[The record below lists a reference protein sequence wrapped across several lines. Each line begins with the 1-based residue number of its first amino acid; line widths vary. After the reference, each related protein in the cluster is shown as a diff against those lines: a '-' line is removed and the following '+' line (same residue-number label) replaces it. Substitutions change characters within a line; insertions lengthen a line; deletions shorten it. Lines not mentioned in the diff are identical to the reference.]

1 MRTVKAK
8 EECIIQIGR
17 TSENDAE
24 VVRFD
29 VSEWPELYGAGGS
42 FVLAHQRPNEEQPYV
57 CAASVAA
64 DGWLEWIVQAADVE
78 ITGKGEAQ
86 LTYVVNET
94 VAKSVIF
101 TTKISRS
108 LGQTGELPEPYEN
121 MIEELIET
129 AANITTEANR
139 AEIAQGKA
147 EAAQAAAELAQGK
160 AEDAQAA
167 AELAQGKAE
176 DAQAAAEGS
185 AEDAE
190 AWATGKRNG
199 SDVPAT
205 DETYHNN
212 AEFYADLAQQGA
224 ETAGYVY
231 FEVDNS
237 DGCMYVTTAGHI
249 GEDVDFEV
257 NEETGMLEVIYT

>member
-24 VVRFD
+24 VIRFD
-29 VSEWPELYGAGGS
+29 VSDWPELYGAGGS
-42 FVLAHQRPNEEQPYV
+42 FVLAHQRPNETQPYV

-64 DGWLEWIVQAADVE
+64 DGWLEWIVKDTDVQ

-86 LTYVVNET
+86 LTYVINSV

-101 TTKISRS
+101 TTRISRS

-121 MIEELIET
+121 KIDELIEA

-139 AEIAQGKA
+139 AETARTDA
-147 EAAQAAAELAQGK
+147 ETAQGK

-167 AELAQGKAE
+167 AEAAQQKAEEAE
-176 DAQAAAEGS
+176 DAAKESEENAA
-185 AEDAE
+185 
-190 AWATGKRNG
+190 
-199 SDVPAT
+199 
-205 DETYHNN
+205 H
-212 AEFYADLAQQGA
+212 YADVAQQGA
-224 ETAGYVY
+224 ETSGYVY
-231 FEVDNS
+231 FEIDNS

-249 GEDVDFEV
+249 GEDVTFEV
-257 NEETGMLEVIYT
+257 NEESGILEVIYT

>member
-42 FVLAHQRPNEEQPYV
+42 FVLAHQRPNEAQPYV

-64 DGWLEWIVQAADVE
+64 DGWLEWIVKDTDVQ

-86 LTYVVNET
+86 LTYVINSV

-101 TTKISRS
+101 TTRISRS

-121 MIEELIET
+121 MIDELIET

-139 AEIAQGKA
+139 AVTAK
-147 EAAQAAAELAQGK
+147 EAAETAQGK
-160 AEDAQAA
+160 AEDAQEA
-167 AELAQGKAE
+167 AEAAQQKAEEAE
-176 DAQAAAEGS
+176 DAAKESEENAA
-185 AEDAE
+185 
-190 AWATGKRNG
+190 
-199 SDVPAT
+199 
-205 DETYHNN
+205 H
-212 AEFYADLAQQGA
+212 YADVAQQGA
-224 ETAGYVY
+224 ETSGYVY
-231 FEVDNS
+231 FEIDNS

-249 GEDVDFEV
+249 GEDVTFEV
-257 NEETGMLEVIYT
+257 NEESGILEVIYT

>member
-24 VVRFD
+24 VIRFD
-29 VSEWPELYGAGGS
+29 VSDWPELYGAGGS
-42 FVLAHQRPNEEQPYV
+42 FVLAHQRPNEAQPYV
-57 CAASVAA
+57 CAVSVAA
-64 DGWLEWIVQAADVE
+64 DGWLEWIVKDTDVQ

-86 LTYVVNET
+86 LTYVINSV

-101 TTKISRS
+101 TTRISRS

-121 MIEELIET
+121 KIDELIEA

-139 AEIAQGKA
+139 AETARTDA
-147 EAAQAAAELAQGK
+147 ETAQGK

-167 AELAQGKAE
+167 AEAAQQKAEEAE
-176 DAQAAAEGS
+176 DAAKESEENAA
-185 AEDAE
+185 
-190 AWATGKRNG
+190 
-199 SDVPAT
+199 
-205 DETYHNN
+205 H
-212 AEFYADLAQQGA
+212 YADVAQQGA
-224 ETAGYVY
+224 ETSGYVY
-231 FEVDNS
+231 FEIDNS

-249 GEDVDFEV
+249 GEDVTFEV
-257 NEETGMLEVIYT
+257 NEESGILEVIYT

>member
-24 VVRFD
+24 VIRFD
-29 VSEWPELYGAGGS
+29 VSDWPELYGAGGS
-42 FVLAHQRPNEEQPYV
+42 FVLAHQRPNEAQPYV

-64 DGWLEWIVQAADVE
+64 DGWLEWIVKDTDVQ

-86 LTYVVNET
+86 LTYVINSV

-101 TTKISRS
+101 TTRISRS

-121 MIEELIET
+121 MIDELIET

-139 AEIAQGKA
+139 AVTAK
-147 EAAQAAAELAQGK
+147 EAAETAQGK

-167 AELAQGKAE
+167 AEAAQQKAEEAE
-176 DAQAAAEGS
+176 DAAKESEENAA
-185 AEDAE
+185 
-190 AWATGKRNG
+190 
-199 SDVPAT
+199 
-205 DETYHNN
+205 H
-212 AEFYADLAQQGA
+212 YADVAQQGA
-224 ETAGYVY
+224 EMSGYVY
-231 FEVDNS
+231 FEIDNS

-249 GEDVDFEV
+249 GEDVTFEV
-257 NEETGMLEVIYT
+257 NEESGILEVIYT

>member
-1 MRTVKAK
+1 MREVKAC
-8 EECIIQIGR
+8 ECTEIKIGR

-24 VVRFD
+24 VVRFNVAD
-29 VSEWPELYGAGGS
+29 WPTLYGSGGS
-42 FVLAHQRPNEEQPYV
+42 FVLVHQRPNDEQPYV
-57 CAASVAA
+57 CAASVAE
-64 DGWLEWIVQAADVE
+64 DGWLEWIVQDTDVQ

-86 LTYVVNET
+86 LTYVVSSV

-121 MIEELIET
+121 KIDELIET

-139 AEIAQGKA
+139 ASAAKEAAETAQGKA
-147 EAAQAAAELAQGK
+147 EEAQGAAETAQRKAEAAQE
-160 AEDAQAA
+160 
-167 AELAQGKAE
+167 
-176 DAQAAAEGS
+176 AAEGS
-185 AEDAE
+185 AEDAK

-199 SDVPAT
+199 SDVPPT

-224 ETAGYVY
+224 ETAGYVF

>member
-1 MRTVKAK
+1 MNKGRKMRTVKAK

-24 VVRFD
+24 VIRFD
-29 VSEWPELYGAGGS
+29 VSDWPELYGAGGS
-42 FVLAHQRPNEEQPYV
+42 FVLAHQRPNEAQPYV

-64 DGWLEWIVQAADVE
+64 DGWLEWIVKDTDVQ

-86 LTYVVNET
+86 LTYVINSV

-101 TTKISRS
+101 TTRISRS

-121 MIEELIET
+121 KIDELIEA

-139 AEIAQGKA
+139 AETARTDA
-147 EAAQAAAELAQGK
+147 ETAQGK

-167 AELAQGKAE
+167 AEAAQQKAEEAE
-176 DAQAAAEGS
+176 DAAKESEENAA
-185 AEDAE
+185 
-190 AWATGKRNG
+190 
-199 SDVPAT
+199 
-205 DETYHNN
+205 H
-212 AEFYADLAQQGA
+212 YADVAQQGA
-224 ETAGYVY
+224 ETSGYVY
-231 FEVDNS
+231 FEIDNS

-249 GEDVDFEV
+249 GEDVTFEV
-257 NEETGMLEVIYT
+257 NEESGILEVIYT

>member
-24 VVRFD
+24 VIRFD
-29 VSEWPELYGAGGS
+29 VSDWPELYGAGGS
-42 FVLAHQRPNEEQPYV
+42 FVLAHQRPNEAQPYV

-64 DGWLEWIVQAADVE
+64 DGWLEWIVKDTDVQ

-86 LTYVVNET
+86 LTYVINSV

-101 TTKISRS
+101 TTRISRS

-121 MIEELIET
+121 MIDELIET

-139 AEIAQGKA
+139 AVTAKEAAETAQGKA
-147 EAAQAAAELAQGK
+147 EDARDAAQLAQGK
-160 AEDAQAA
+160 AEDA
-167 AELAQGKAE
+167 EE
-176 DAQAAAEGS
+176 S
-185 AEDAE
+185 AESHKDDAE
-190 AWATGKRNG
+190 AAATLARSWAEGGTGTRQGEN
-199 SDVPAT
+199 T
-205 DETYHNN
+205 DN
-212 AEFYADLAQQGA
+212 AEYWAGVAQQGA
-224 ETAGYVY
+224 ETAGYAL

-257 NEETGMLEVIYT
+257 NEEAGILEVIYT

>member
-1 MRTVKAK
+1 MRRVNAC
-8 EECIIQIGR
+8 ECTEIKIGR
-17 TSENDAE
+17 TSENDAQ
-24 VVRFD
+24 VIRFD
-29 VSEWPELYGAGGS
+29 VSGWPDLYGSGGS
-42 FVLAHQRPNEEQPYV
+42 FVLVHQRPNDEQPYV
-57 CAASVAA
+57 CAASVAE
-64 DGWLEWIVQAADVE
+64 DGWLEWIIQDTDVQ

-86 LTYVVNET
+86 LTYVVSSV

-108 LGQTGELPEPYEN
+108 LGQAGELPEPYEN
-121 MIEELIET
+121 KIDELIEA

-139 AEIAQGKA
+139 AEAAKT
-147 EAAQAAAELAQGK
+147 AAQNAQGK
-160 AEDAQAA
+160 AEDAQSA
-167 AELAQGKAE
+167 AETAQGKAE
-176 DAQAAAEGS
+176 DAQSAAEG
-185 AEDAE
+185 AADNAE
-190 AWATGKRNG
+190 AWAVGKRG
-199 SDVPAT
+199 GVDVGPS

-212 AEFYADLAQQGA
+212 SEFYAALAQQGA
-224 ETAGYVY
+224 ETAGYVF